1 MITEGLILG
10 LLASGALLL
19 LGAKM
24 KSLPVVFVS
33 SLGWCISG
41 LQVYQQTEEVL
52 PMAMLMMIAFAQFFL
67 IRERPN

>member
-1 MITEGLILG
+1 MITDGLILG

-24 KSLPVVFVS
+24 KSRPVIFVS
-33 SLGWCISG
+33 SLGWVIAG
-41 LQVYQQTEEVL
+41 LQAYQQTEEVL

-67 IRERPN
+67 VRERPA